1 MALAALIGVSSGAV
15 HAVTG
20 PDHVLSLGP
29 AALRRNRAPWN
40 LGLTWGA
47 GHALGTLLLVLPVLL
62 LVLPVLLLARAAYLA
77 EVAAVSDRIAG
88 VTLLGMAVWSAR
100 NLRVASATGAVEST
114 RSPLLVGFIHGVT
127 GAAALVV
134 MLPMLAN
141 GSLPLTFAYL
151 GGFALGSTL
160 AMGALTCAL
169 ALLAGRL
176 RDRVI
181 GIAQRTLLAGAAA
194 LGVVWIVG

>member
-62 LVLPVLLLARAAYLA
+62 LARAAYLA

-100 NLRVASATGAVEST
+100 NLRVASAAGAVEST

>member
-29 AALRRNRAPWN
+29 AALRRKRAPWN

-62 LVLPVLLLARAAYLA
+62 LARSAYLA
-77 EVAAVSDRIAG
+77 EVAAMSDRIAG
-88 VTLLGMAVWSAR
+88 LALLGMALWSAR
-100 NLRVASATGAVEST
+100 NLRAASATGAVEST
-114 RSPLLVGFIHGVT
+114 RSPLLVGFVHGVT
-127 GAAALVV
+127 GAAALMV
-134 MLPMLAN
+134 MLPVLAN
-141 GSLPLTFAYL
+141 GSLPVTFAYL

-181 GIAQRTLLAGAAA
+181 GVAQRALLAGAAA
-194 LGVVWIVG
+194 LGVVWIVR

>member
-47 GHALGTLLLVLPVLL
+47 GHALGTLL

>member
-29 AALRRNRAPWN
+29 AALRRKRAPWN

-62 LVLPVLLLARAAYLA
+62 LARSAYLA
-77 EVAAVSDRIAG
+77 EVAEMSDRIAG
-88 VTLLGMAVWSAR
+88 LTLLGMALWSAR
-100 NLRVASATGAVEST
+100 NLRVASTGAVES
-114 RSPLLVGFIHGVT
+114 RRGPLLVGFVHGVT

-134 MLPMLAN
+134 MLPVLAN
-141 GSLPLTFAYL
+141 GSLPVTFAYL

-169 ALLAGRL
+169 AMLAGRL

-181 GIAQRTLLAGAAA
+181 AIAQRALLAGAAA

>member
-29 AALRRNRAPWN
+29 AALRRKRAPWN

-62 LVLPVLLLARAAYLA
+62 LARSAYLA
-77 EVAAVSDRIAG
+77 EVAAMSDRIAG
-88 VTLLGMAVWSAR
+88 LALLGMALWSVR

-114 RSPLLVGFIHGVT
+114 RSPLLVGFVHGVT
-127 GAAALVV
+127 GAAALMV
-134 MLPMLAN
+134 MLPVLAN
-141 GSLPLTFAYL
+141 GSLPVTFAYL

-181 GIAQRTLLAGAAA
+181 GIAQRALLAGAAA

>member
-29 AALRRNRAPWN
+29 AALRRKRAPWN

-47 GHALGTLLLVLPVLL
+47 GHALGTLLLALPI
-62 LVLPVLLLARAAYLA
+62 LLLARAAHLA
-77 EVAAVSDRIAG
+77 QVAAMSDRIAG
-88 VTLLGMAVWSAR
+88 AALLGMAAWSAR
-100 NLRVASATGAVEST
+100 NLRVGTAIECAESS
-114 RSPLLVGFIHGVT
+114 RSPLLVGFIHGIT

-134 MLPMLAN
+134 MLPMLAS
-141 GSLPLTFAYL
+141 GSLPVTFAYL

-160 AMGALTCAL
+160 AMGALTSAL
-169 ALLAGRL
+169 ALLGGHL

-181 GIAQRTLLAGAAA
+181 GIAQRTLLVGAAV
-194 LGVVWIVG
+194 LGLVWLAG